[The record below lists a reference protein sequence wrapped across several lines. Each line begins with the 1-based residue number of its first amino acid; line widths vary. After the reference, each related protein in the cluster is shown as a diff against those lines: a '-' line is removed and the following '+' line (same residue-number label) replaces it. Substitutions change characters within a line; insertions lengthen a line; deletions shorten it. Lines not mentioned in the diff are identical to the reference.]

1 MNLEDKNSG
10 KRCLNEEQGEIQ
22 AWQEHMWRMEEA
34 YVAWELEEDR
44 LERLNAA
51 HVISEVYGIGP
62 IDSTQLVTD
71 HVGFWTYPPL
81 DLENEAAAAAQA
93 AYEEEMESGYGSA
106 ESSMDIMNFPEQDVL
121 DNAPFEPNQ
130 PGIAPGSC

>member
-1 MNLEDKNSG
+1 
-10 KRCLNEEQGEIQ
+10 
-22 AWQEHMWRMEEA
+22 MEEA

-44 LERLNAA
+44 LQRLNAA

-62 IDSTQLVTD
+62 IDSTQLVN
-71 HVGFWTYPPL
+71 VGFWTYPP
-81 DLENEAAAAAQA
+81 LENEAAAAAQA

-130 PGIAPGSC
+130 PGIAPGHVHVRTPTPGGDSDEGGYQFFTSKGFKG